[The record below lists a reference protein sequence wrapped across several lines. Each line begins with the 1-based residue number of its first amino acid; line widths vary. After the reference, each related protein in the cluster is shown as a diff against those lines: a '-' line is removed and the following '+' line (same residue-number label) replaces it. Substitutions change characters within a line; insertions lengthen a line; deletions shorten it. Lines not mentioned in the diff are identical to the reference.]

1 MQLMSAALGE
11 TWPSRLRLA
20 TALRDVLEA
29 ERGRLALWLPVCMA
43 AGVAGYFALHSEPP
57 AWAGAAIALPAVLGA
72 LWARAR
78 RLLQAVLAGVAA
90 AAIGCTAAQFA
101 TLQAPPLERLPT
113 HATVLTGIVLALD
126 QLPEGRRITLIS
138 VSLDDLATTLRRT
151 VRVRLRASDTVA
163 VEAGDTVRVRA
174 LLQQPASPAFPGARD
189 LQRAAFFG
197 GLAGSGFALGPL
209 TVVAQQPPAG
219 LEPRIQALRD
229 KIGRR
234 IAAVLPGAS
243 GAIAA
248 TLLTGTGTA
257 ISESDRDAF
266 RDSGLA
272 HLLAVAGLHIGI
284 VMGWVMLA
292 TRRALAVSE
301 RAALFWPCKQIAAI
315 TALAAGSCYMVL
327 TGMHLPIMR
336 SFAMATLFTVALLAG
351 RRAVSLRGLA
361 VAAVVLMLVTPQ
373 DVPGVSFQM
382 SFSAVLALIS
392 GYEALRPRLSQLR
405 GERSSGRRFALHV
418 LALALTSLLAGGAS
432 APFAAYHFGQVQVYF
447 VLANVLAVPLTAL
460 LVMPAG
466 LLALALMP
474 FGLEWLA
481 LLPMGLGCEAI
492 LWVARTV
499 SALPA
504 ATWLVPHMPLWGLG
518 AVALGMA

>member
-1 MQLMSAALGE
+1 
-11 TWPSRLRLA
+11 
-20 TALRDVLEA
+20 
-29 ERGRLALWLPVCMA
+29 
-43 AGVAGYFALHSEPP
+43 
-57 AWAGAAIALPAVLGA
+57 
-72 LWARAR
+72 
-78 RLLQAVLAGVAA
+78 
-90 AAIGCTAAQFA
+90 
-101 TLQAPPLERLPT
+101 
-113 HATVLTGIVLALD
+113 
-126 QLPEGRRITLIS
+126 
-138 VSLDDLATTLRRT
+138 
-151 VRVRLRASDTVA
+151 
-163 VEAGDTVRVRA
+163 
-174 LLQQPASPAFPGARD
+174 
-189 LQRAAFFG
+189 
-197 GLAGSGFALGPL
+197 
-209 TVVAQQPPAG
+209 
-219 LEPRIQALRD
+219 
-229 KIGRR
+229 
-234 IAAVLPGAS
+234 
-243 GAIAA
+243 
-248 TLLTGTGTA
+248 
-257 ISESDRDAF
+257 
-266 RDSGLA
+266 
-272 HLLAVAGLHIGI
+272 
-284 VMGWVMLA
+284 
-292 TRRALAVSE
+292 
-301 RAALFWPCKQIAAI
+301 
-315 TALAAGSCYMVL
+315 
-327 TGMHLPIMR
+327 
-336 SFAMATLFTVALLAG
+336 
-351 RRAVSLRGLA
+351 

-518 AVALGMA
+518 AVALGMAWLGIWRTLWRLAGIAVIAVGLLSPALQRPPDILVSDEARLIGVRTASGVFLQAASGASRITREAWLRYWAVTSASGIPSDGVVANGAITCAKDACLLRPREAAKPGLLLRGAEQPDFCAEASVIVSAEPARGRCPRPYPALVDRFTVWRQGAAAIWLEPDGAIVLTDREDRGSRPWVAPLPLPRQQRAPNLPMAPAQSER